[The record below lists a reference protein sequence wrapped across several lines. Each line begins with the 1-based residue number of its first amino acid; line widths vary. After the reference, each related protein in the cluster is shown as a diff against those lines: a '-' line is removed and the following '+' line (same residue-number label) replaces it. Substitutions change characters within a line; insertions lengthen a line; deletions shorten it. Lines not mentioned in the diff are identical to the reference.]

1 MRDKIRFFCTACGH
15 ETLKWGGKCPGCG
28 AWNSL
33 VEQLVTKAESVRR
46 RRGDDA
52 EPIPLRNVKSE
63 NIGRIAT
70 GSRELDRVLGGGLV
84 PGSAVL
90 VGGDPGI
97 GKSTL
102 LLAVGNAI
110 ATHGRRV
117 IYASG
122 EESMEQLKLR
132 AERLHAESGEL
143 YATPATDTAA
153 LIDQVQALKGD
164 VVVVDSIQTMS
175 IAELA
180 TAAGSIGQVRESAA
194 RMIRFA
200 KDSGVAV
207 ILVGHVTK
215 DGAIAGPKLLEHMV
229 DAVLYFEGDKHMSF
243 RLLRAVKNRFGATS
257 EVGVFSMH
265 NSGLKDVDNPSELL
279 LAERP
284 ADVVGSVVVPIIE
297 GSRPMLIEMQALL
310 APTGYGTPRRT
321 TAGVESNRVAMLL
334 AVLERRVGLDISY
347 QDSYVNAVGG
357 IRVIDTAADLAV
369 AVSLASSLR
378 NTRVNRTLA
387 VVGEIGLTGEV
398 RGVGRIE
405 GRITEA
411 AKLGF
416 KHIIIPK
423 RNAAE
428 AKSLALA
435 NIEVHPVETL
445 AAALTTTW
453 NL

>member
-15 ETLKWGGKCPGCG
+15 ETLKWGGQCPGCS
-28 AWNSL
+28 AWNSM
-33 VEQLVTKAESVRR
+33 VEQMVSKAAPRHHPRRENTK
-46 RRGDDA
+46 
-52 EPIPLRNVKSE
+52 PIPLVNVRTE
-63 NIGRIAT
+63 NINRIPT

-84 PGSAVL
+84 PGSVVL

-110 ATHGRRV
+110 AAAGRRV
-117 IYASG
+117 VYASG
-122 EESMEQLKLR
+122 EESMEQLKMR
-132 AERLHAESGEL
+132 AERLQAECSEL
-143 YATPATDTAA
+143 YATPETDVAA
-153 LIDQVQALKGD
+153 LLDQVQAIKGE
-164 VVVVDSIQTMS
+164 VLVVDSIQTMS
-175 IAELA
+175 VSELA
-180 TAAGSIGQVRESAA
+180 SATGSIGQVRESAA
-194 RMIRFA
+194 RMIRVA
-200 KDSGVAV
+200 KETGVAV
-207 ILVGHVTK
+207 VLVGHVTK

-257 EVGVFSMH
+257 EVGVFSMCG
-265 NSGLKDVDNPSELL
+265 NGLRDVDNPSELL

-297 GSRPMLIEMQALL
+297 GTRPMLIEIQALL

-321 TAGVESNRVAMLL
+321 TAGVESNRVAMIL
-334 AVLERRVGLDISY
+334 AVLERRVGLDVSF

-357 IRVIDTAADLAV
+357 IRVLDTAADLAV

-378 NTRVNRTLA
+378 NTRVNRELA
-387 VVGEIGLTGEV
+387 VVGEVGLTGEV

-416 KHIIIPK
+416 KRIIIPK

-428 AKSLALA
+428 AVSLTLPR
-435 NIEVHPVETL
+435 IQVHPVETL
-445 AAALTTTW
+445 AAALTATW
-453 NL
+453 GL

>member
-28 AWNSL
+28 AWNSM
-33 VEQLVTKAESVRR
+33 VEELKSSGAERNRKRR
-46 RRGDDA
+46 EDTR
-52 EPIPLRNVKSE
+52 PIPLVTVKAEKLS
-63 NIGRIAT
+63 RLPT

-90 VGGDPGI
+90 VGGEPGI

-102 LLAVGNAI
+102 LLSVANSV
-110 ATHGRRV
+110 ATLGKRV
-117 IYASG
+117 VYASG

-132 AERLHAESGEL
+132 AERLQAECGEL
-143 YATPATDTAA
+143 YATPATDTEA
-153 LIDQVQALKGD
+153 LIDQVQTLRGD
-164 VVVVDSIQTMS
+164 VLVVDSIQTMS

-180 TAAGSIGQVRESAA
+180 SAAGSIGQVRESAA

-200 KDSGVAV
+200 KETGVAV

-257 EVGVFSMH
+257 EVGVFSMQGT
-265 NSGLKDVDNPSELL
+265 GLKDVDNPSELL

-284 ADVVGSVVVPIIE
+284 TDVVGSVVVPIIE
-297 GSRPMLIEMQALL
+297 GSRPMLIEMQSLL

-334 AVLERRVGLDISY
+334 AVLERRVGLDITY

-357 IRVIDTAADLAV
+357 IRVVDTAADLAV

-378 NTRVNRTLA
+378 NARINRTLA

-405 GRITEA
+405 GRIMEA

-416 KHIIIPK
+416 KHIIVPK
-423 RNAAE
+423 RNATE
-428 AKSLALA
+428 AAAMALA

-445 AAALTTTW
+445 AVALTTTW

>member
-1 MRDKIRFFCTACGH
+1 MRIKIRFFCTACGH
-15 ETLKWGGKCPGCG
+15 ETLKWGGQCPGCG
-28 AWNSL
+28 AWNSM
-33 VEQLVTKAESVRR
+33 VEQMVSKAAPSHHPRRENTK
-46 RRGDDA
+46 
-52 EPIPLRNVKSE
+52 PIPLVSVRTE
-63 NIGRIAT
+63 NISRIPT

-84 PGSAVL
+84 PGSVVL

-110 ATHGRRV
+110 AAAGRRV

-122 EESMEQLKLR
+122 EESMEQLKMR
-132 AERLHAESGEL
+132 AERLQAECSEL
-143 YATPATDTAA
+143 YATPETDVAT
-153 LIDQVQALKGD
+153 LLDQVQAMQGEVL
-164 VVVVDSIQTMS
+164 VVDSIQTMS
-175 IAELA
+175 VSELA
-180 TAAGSIGQVRESAA
+180 SAAGSIGQVRESAA
-194 RMIRFA
+194 RMIRAA
-200 KDSGVAV
+200 KETGVAV
-207 ILVGHVTK
+207 VLVGHVTK

-243 RLLRAVKNRFGATS
+243 RLLRGVKNRFGATS
-257 EVGVFSMH
+257 EVGVFSMCG
-265 NSGLKDVDNPSELL
+265 NGLRDVDNPSELL
-279 LAERP
+279 LADRP
-284 ADVVGSVVVPIIE
+284 ADVVGSVVAPIME
-297 GSRPMLIEMQALL
+297 GTRPMLIEIQALL

-321 TAGVESNRVAMLL
+321 TAGVESNRVAMIL
-334 AVLERRVGLDISY
+334 AVLERRVGLDVSF

-378 NTRVNRTLA
+378 NTRVNRELA
-387 VVGEIGLTGEV
+387 VVGEVGLTGEV

-416 KHIIIPK
+416 KRIIIPK

-428 AKSLALA
+428 AIALALPR
-435 NIEVHPVETL
+435 IQVHPVETL
-445 AAALTTTW
+445 AAALTATW